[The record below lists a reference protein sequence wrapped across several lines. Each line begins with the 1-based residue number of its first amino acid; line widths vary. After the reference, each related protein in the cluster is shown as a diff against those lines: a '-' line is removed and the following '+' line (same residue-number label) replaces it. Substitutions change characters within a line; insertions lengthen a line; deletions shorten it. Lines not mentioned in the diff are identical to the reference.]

1 MTKTSLHLRDSR
13 RSRAA
18 FTLIELLVVIAVI
31 GILIAL
37 LLPAVQQA
45 REAAR
50 RSQCQN
56 HLKQISLATVQFEET
71 NGAFP
76 PARIQPRP
84 TEPDPLL
91 QCGGEEPTW
100 LIRILPWL
108 DAEPL
113 HSQWDLYDP
122 FRLHNEEQR
131 NANLSV
137 FVCPT
142 RRSADAIGK
151 RLFSIAGT
159 TTTTTLPCGCPI
171 TVTNGGTTEELT
183 GAVGDY
189 AGNHGDLSP
198 GAWGSPNDLWFGG
211 NGTGVIIS
219 SRAECMSDKPVNWVD
234 RIRIADITDG
244 TSNTFLAGELH
255 VPAKRLGEFPEN
267 PPMYDGDYFGSAS
280 RIGGPAMRLG
290 LGSTDTAAS
299 ALAFGSWHEGI
310 CHFAFCDGSVRGIN
324 SRISTRTLG
333 YLCNRHDSEVIQ

>member
-1 MTKTSLHLRDSR
+1 MRRLVYPVGFFGMTRTSSAMKDFRHE
-13 RSRAA
+13 RAA

-31 GILIAL
+31 GVLIAL

-56 HLKQISLATVQFEET
+56 HLKQISQATVQFEET
-71 NGAFP
+71 NKAFP

-113 HSQWDLYDP
+113 HSQWNLYDP

-159 TTTTTLPCGCPI
+159 TTTVTLPCGCPI
-171 TVTNGGTTEELT
+171 TVTNGGTTEELSGCRKLT
-183 GAVGDY
+183 
-189 AGNHGDLSP
+189 
-198 GAWGSPNDLWFGG
+198 
-211 NGTGVIIS
+211 IS
-219 SRAECMSDKPVNWVD
+219 ARPTSKLPHPSREESQEWS
-234 RIRIADITDG
+234 G
-244 TSNTFLAGELH
+244 
-255 VPAKRLGEFPEN
+255 
-267 PPMYDGDYFGSAS
+267 
-280 RIGGPAMRLG
+280 
-290 LGSTDTAAS
+290 
-299 ALAFGSWHEGI
+299 
-310 CHFAFCDGSVRGIN
+310 
-324 SRISTRTLG
+324 
-333 YLCNRHDSEVIQ
+333 

>member
-1 MTKTSLHLRDSR
+1 MIKSR
-13 RSRAA
+13 TDLKKCHQPSAG
-18 FTLIELLVVIAVI
+18 FTVIELLVVIAVI
-31 GILIAL
+31 GVLVAL

-71 NGAFP
+71 NKAFP

-84 TEPDPLL
+84 IEPDPLL

-113 HSQWDLYDP
+113 HSQWDLYNP
-122 FRLHNEEQR
+122 FRLHDEEQR

-142 RRSADAIGK
+142 RRSSDAIGK
-151 RLFSIAGT
+151 RVFSIAGT
-159 TTTTTLPCGCPI
+159 TTTVTLPCGCPI

-219 SRAECMSDKPVNWVD
+219 SRAECMSDQPVNWVD

-255 VPAKRLGEFPEN
+255 VLAGWLGQFPEN

-280 RIGGPAMRLG
+280 RIGGPAMRLS

-310 CHFAFCDGSVRGIN
+310 CNFAFCDGSVRGVN